1 MGRRDYKLVKV
12 TAPSDW
18 QNYHSLR
25 REILW
30 ESRGRSGYDDKRP
43 AEHFSDNHPLLL
55 KLDGRPIGTTRLD
68 NLGDGTGVVRLVT
81 IASDIQRLGHGRILA
96 AMVENFA
103 RDLGIGTLFVN
114 ADTNA
119 VGYYEKMGW
128 HYHVWDESELV
139 GIAVDCKQ
147 MRKTLA

>member
-1 MGRRDYKLVKV
+1 
-12 TAPSDW
+12 
-18 QNYHSLR
+18 
-25 REILW
+25 
-30 ESRGRSGYDDKRP
+30 
-43 AEHFSDNHPLLL
+43 
-55 KLDGRPIGTTRLD
+55 
-68 NLGDGTGVVRLVT
+68 
-81 IASDIQRLGHGRILA
+81 
-96 AMVENFA
+96 MVENFA